1 MVSSRRLV
9 WLALAILVL
18 LSLGDTRSRNK
29 NKDQKHLAKHANQ
42 EKQIKAHRRP
52 QDHRHKDEH
61 KKTGQQQQ
69 HQQNKKQKQEQQ
81 PRPGEKPKD
90 KDNKTNKKKNKQK
103 PKHNNDKKHRK
114 QKKKKIKDGIHHAFA
129 VGDIFCGNARGGAC
143 PEFLPC
149 CSQWGFCG
157 VGSQYCGWGCQG
169 QFGQCGE
176 DVIANDEPKG
186 ADDRLGD
193 RRRTRKNGH
202 SRKKKHRAPRR
213 NPHGFDLQDRMRS
226 AYSQEGL
233 QLRIP
238 ASVPKLPPNGTL
250 VNIAYFPG
258 WTQYRGRGRSTCH
271 QRPYLPSAIPWS
283 SLDYVMF
290 AFVYFDEDNEL
301 YPADPSDE
309 DLYFTINRLKQPTQ
323 TRVMISIGG
332 WGFTHPDSWRDEG
345 TRHGFATM
353 IRSADSRADFIE
365 SCIEFVRFYGFDGV
379 DIDYEYPTFNEREFI
394 TLLFQEMRK
403 AFDAEGSGLVLSLAG
418 ASFAE
423 GVQGFEL
430 DKVAEAVDFM
440 MIMAYDLYGSYDST
454 QLVNIHTTLFQTPTE
469 THSGH
474 SVQGAVEL
482 YLDHGVPRE
491 KLVLGLALYGKTFL
505 LTDPHSIA
513 PGHAHFSAAG
523 DPTSCIETGGDMAY
537 NEIAPL
543 IRLGNTINPIWDKD
557 SKAFYFVYGS
567 QHNNWVGYDD
577 RPSLDL
583 KLQMAVELDLA
594 GVMWWS
600 LDQDLDATSQDPA
613 HPIRKAKDAG
623 GGGGGGGGGGE
634 VQRRSIPQV
643 PFRVPQEDIKVVSA
657 AGPFPSSSPS
667 PAPAP
672 APVAP
677 EPETHLPEAPAKN
690 KQKDTLYEAT
700 VSCPAIEMPPTHLA
714 TLSTNLLGKPGLVPY
729 VAAKRK
735 RCPVVVEYPHVLPAA
750 PVGNIVMTKC
760 VAPAGLSCP
769 ESWQAFVCQIHGW
782 SAASPCYDK
791 ANLSPALYFYGD
803 VALVRTTVRDRNV
816 QNSVASSADRKN
828 KQDGHKLS
836 IPVGS
841 KRPAYINQAQK
852 VQLHKQL
859 LKSIQEKKLRK
870 QEREARMR
878 SRRKMGMQKKDKK
891 KEKARKDR
899 TRA

>member
-18 LSLGDTRSRNK
+18 LPLGETRSRN
-29 NKDQKHLAKHANQ
+29 NKDQKHLAKYANQ
-42 EKQIKAHRRP
+42 EKHIKAHRRP
-52 QDHRHKDEH
+52 QAHWHKDKH

-69 HQQNKKQKQEQQ
+69 RQQN
-81 PRPGEKPKD
+81 KPKD

-103 PKHNNDKKHRK
+103 QKHNNDKKQRK
-114 QKKKKIKDGIHHAFA
+114 QKKKKIKDGIQHALA
-129 VGDIFCGNARGGAC
+129 AGDILCGNARRAC
-143 PEFLPC
+143 PDILPC

-157 VGSQYCGWGCQG
+157 VGPPYCGSGCQG

-176 DVIANDEPKG
+176 DVIANDEPEG
-186 ADDRLGD
+186 VDVDDRLGD
-193 RRRTRKNGH
+193 RKRTRTNGH
-202 SRKKKHRAPRR
+202 SRKKKHRAPWR

-226 AYSQEGL
+226 AHSQEGL

-238 ASVPKLPPNGTL
+238 ASVPKLPPSGTL

-258 WTQYRGRGRSTCH
+258 WTQYRGHGRSTCH

-332 WGFTHPDSWRDEG
+332 WSFTHPDNWRDEG

-379 DIDYEYPTFNEREFI
+379 DIDYEYPTFHEREFM

-430 DKVAEAVDFM
+430 DKIAEAVDFM

-482 YLDHGVPRE
+482 YLDHGVPRK

-513 PGHAHFSAAG
+513 PGHAHFSAGG
-523 DPTSCIETGGDMAY
+523 DPTSCIDSSGNMAY

-543 IRLGNTINPIWDKD
+543 IRLNNSIKPIWDND

-567 QHNNWVGYDD
+567 QRNNWVGYDD

-600 LDQDLDATSQDPA
+600 LDQDLDTTSQDPA
-613 HPIRKAKDAG
+613 HPIRKAKDDG
-623 GGGGGGGGGGE
+623 GGGGSGE
-634 VQRRSIPQV
+634 VQRRSTPQV
-643 PFRVPQEDIKVVSA
+643 PFRNPQEDIKVVA
-657 AGPFPSSSPS
+657 AGLLPSPSPS

-672 APVAP
+672 TAP
-677 EPETHLPEAPAKN
+677 EPETHVPEATAKN
-690 KQKDTLYEAT
+690 KQKDTLYEAA
-700 VSCPAIEMPPTHLA
+700 VSCPAINIPPTNLA
-714 TLSTNLLGKPGLVPY
+714 TMSTNVLGRPGLVPY

-735 RCPVVVEYPHVLPAA
+735 RCPVVVKYPHVLPAA

-760 VAPAGLSCP
+760 VAPAGRSCP
-769 ESWQAFVCQIHGW
+769 ESWQAFVCQTHGW

-791 ANLSPALYFYGD
+791 AKLSPALYFYGD

-816 QNSVASSADRKN
+816 QNSVVGSVDRKN
-828 KQDGHKLS
+828 NQDGHKLS
-836 IPVGS
+836 MPVGS

-870 QEREARMR
+870 KEKEAGRR
-878 SRRKMGMQKKDKK
+878 SRRKMGMQKKDAKK
-891 KEKARKDR
+891 DKTRKDR

>member
-9 WLALAILVL
+9 WLVLAILVL
-18 LSLGDTRSRNK
+18 VPLRETRSRSWNK
-29 NKDQKHLAKHANQ
+29 NQKHLAKDRNR
-42 EKQIKAHRRP
+42 EKDIKAHHHHH
-52 QDHRHKDEH
+52 QLQATRHKDEE
-61 KKTGQQQQ
+61 KKMGQQQQ
-69 HQQNKKQKQEQQ
+69 QQHNQQNERWKQKQKQKH
-81 PRPGEKPKD
+81 GERSKV
-90 KDNKTNKKKNKQK
+90 KDNKTKK
-103 PKHNNDKKHRK
+103 
-114 QKKKKIKDGIHHAFA
+114 KKKKIKDGIEHVFA
-129 VGDIFCGNARGGAC
+129 VGDILCGNAHREPC
-143 PEFLPC
+143 PESRPC

-157 VGSQYCGWGCQG
+157 VGPQYCGQGCQE
-169 QFGQCGE
+169 QYGQCGE
-176 DVIANDEPKG
+176 DVIANDEHEG
-186 ADDRLGD
+186 ADDGVSD
-193 RRRTRKNGH
+193 GSRT
-202 SRKKKHRAPRR
+202 RKKKHRALRR
-213 NPHGFDLQDRMRS
+213 NPHGFDLQDRIRG
-226 AYSQEGL
+226 ANSQEGL

-258 WTQYRGRGRSTCH
+258 WTQFRGQGRNKCH

-323 TRVMISIGG
+323 TRVLISIGG
-332 WGFTHPDSWRDEG
+332 WSFTHPDSWRDGG
-345 TRHGFATM
+345 TQHRFETM
-353 IRSADSRADFIE
+353 VRSADSRADFIE
-365 SCIEFVRFYGFDGV
+365 SCIEFVKFYGFDGV
-379 DIDYEYPTFNEREFI
+379 DIDYEYPTFHEREFV

-418 ASFAE
+418 ASFEE

-430 DKVAEAVDFM
+430 NKVAEAVDFM

-454 QLVNIHTTLFQTPTE
+454 QLVNIHTTLFQTRTE

-505 LTDPHSIA
+505 LTDPHNIA
-513 PGHAHFSAAG
+513 PGHAHFSAGG
-523 DPTSCIETGGDMAY
+523 DPTSCIETSGDMAY

-543 IRLGNTINPIWDKD
+543 IHPVRRTKPIWDKE

-583 KLQMAVELDLA
+583 KLQMVVELDLA

-600 LDQDLDATSQDPA
+600 LDQDLDATSQYPA
-613 HPIRKAKDAG
+613 HPIQKWTGDG
-623 GGGGGGGGGGE
+623 GGGAGGRE
-634 VQRRSIPQV
+634 VQRKAIPQV
-643 PFRVPQEDIKVVSA
+643 TFGVPQADIKNIVMVAEPLSL
-657 AGPFPSSSPS
+657 PSPS
-667 PAPAP
+667 PAPPAAP
-672 APVAP
+672 K
-677 EPETHLPEAPAKN
+677 PETHPEAPTS
-690 KQKDTLYEAT
+690 KQVDTLSKAT
-700 VSCPAIEMPPTHLA
+700 VSCPAIAAPPAHLA
-714 TLSTNLLGKPGLVPY
+714 TISTGLLGKPGLVPY

-735 RCPVVVEYPHVLPAA
+735 RCPVVVKYPHVLPAA
-750 PVGNIVMTKC
+750 PVGNTVMTKC
-760 VAPAGLSCP
+760 IAPAGLSCP
-769 ESWQAFVCQIHGW
+769 ESWQAFVCRADGW

-791 ANLSPALYFYGD
+791 AKLSPALYFYGD
-803 VALVRTTVRDRNV
+803 VALVRTTARDRNV
-816 QNSVASSADRKN
+816 QDSVASSVDRKK
-828 KQDGHKLS
+828 KQDGHKLNNP
-836 IPVGS
+836 IES
-841 KRPAYINQAQK
+841 KRPAYIIEAQK

-870 QEREARMR
+870 QERKE
-878 SRRKMGMQKKDKK
+878 RRKKMGMQKKDKK
-891 KEKARKDR
+891 
-899 TRA
+899 